1 MRVMGLQGEGVRD
14 MQDPEGGRLTACEWH
29 EEYPEDD
36 CLPCK
41 QAWDWYQEHLHDLQG
56 DR

>member
-14 MQDPEGGRLTACEWH
+14 MQDPESGRLTACEWH

-41 QAWDWYQEHLHDLQG
+41 QAWDWYQEHLHDLQR